1 MSKKVDEAL
10 ETYTKAIKKL
20 KNFEKEHEEI
30 FKTQKVLAET
40 ISASEKVLKDAVKEY
55 GQDVENKIVRVKYV
69 AKFKKWYEFDILKK
83 VLPAKQVKLLFE
95 SEAAVI
101 VPEHVETDLKKI
113 ESLIKENQLDGK
125 EVMKAFKEEPMS
137 PAVMIDLV
145 KEK

>member
-1 MSKKVDEAL
+1 MSKVNEAL

-55 GQDVENKIVRVKYV
+55 GQDVENKIVRVKYG
-69 AKFKKWYEFDILKK
+69 AKFKKWYGFDILKK

>member
-1 MSKKVDEAL
+1 MSKVNEAL

-20 KNFEKEHEEI
+20 KNFEKEHEEV

-55 GQDVENKIVRVKYV
+55 GQDVENKTVRVKYV

-145 KEK
+145 KEE

>member
-1 MSKKVDEAL
+1 MSKVNEAL

-101 VPEHVETDLKKI
+101 VPEHVESDLKKI